1 MIRIA
6 CLITILLCLTSQTKK
21 TTTASAKEPA
31 TSVAIIATSLKTST
45 ESTKTKPTQK
55 SQAQKAQAQKSQ
67 VQNAKGRKRPVLK
80 AITRLAVAKAWPKKR
95 RPLRR
100 IAKGIGRI
108 LQRRK

>member
-55 SQAQKAQAQKSQ
+55 SQAQKSQAQK
-67 VQNAKGRKRPVLK
+67 AKGRKRPVQK